1 MTSWRLVVTLL
12 AGVIFGSGLALSGM
26 LDPARVLGFLDLA
39 SGHWDASLLFVLGGA
54 LLVAMPA
61 VQLQRRLARSL
72 LDNQFHLPPISPVD
86 RRLVL
91 GAALFGLGWGLAG
104 LCPGPALAALGL
116 GIAKIYGFVAALVA
130 GMVLHDRGLAGRETA
145 APKA

>member
-39 SGHWDASLLFVLGGA
+39 SGHWDASLLLVLGGA

-130 GMVLHDRGLAGRETA
+130 GMMLHDRGLAGRETA

>member
-1 MTSWRLVVTLL
+1 MMLWRLVITLL
-12 AGVIFGSGLALSGM
+12 AGLLFGSGLALSGM

-39 SGHWDASLLFVLGGA
+39 SGHWDPSLLLVLGGA

-61 VQLQRRLARSL
+61 VQLQHRLARSL

-130 GMVLHDRGLAGRETA
+130 GMMLHDRGLAGRETA

>member
-1 MTSWRLVVTLL
+1 MMLWRLVITLL
-12 AGVIFGSGLALSGM
+12 AGLLFGSGLALSGM

-39 SGHWDASLLFVLGGA
+39 SGHWDPSLLLVLGGA

-130 GMVLHDRGLAGRETA
+130 GMMLHDRGLAGRETA

>member
-86 RRLVL
+86 RRLVP

>member
-130 GMVLHDRGLAGRETA
+130 GMMLHDRGLAGRETV

>member
-54 LLVAMPA
+54 LLVALPA
-61 VQLQRRLARSL
+61 VQLQRRLTRPL
-72 LDNQFHLPPISPVD
+72 LDTRFHLPPMAPID
-86 RRLVL
+86 RRLLL

-130 GMVLHDRGLAGRETA
+130 GMMLHDRGLAGRETA

>member
-61 VQLQRRLARSL
+61 VQLQRRLARPL